1 MVNVVAPRFDYDID
15 PIYLN
20 DDMSNKLF
28 CTFATEDT
36 LEGVLAT
43 IQERYRIIYNKI
55 FVLYSKSQDE
65 YICTYNVDF
74 GNVGNFIDNTIL
86 VHRKKE
92 SNTLYT
98 INALNTLIKELN
110 GGVLDT
116 SYRINWSDFRNCVLL
131 TKGPEL
137 KRVNTTIF
145 FFLNYQIII
154 ASLYTYV
161 LETKIFLKE
170 LTGSVLIELQMLW
183 WLFHPKDN
191 RYIHYKKDR
200 IYLLTKLYKTCLE
213 TLP

>member
-1 MVNVVAPRFDYDID
+1 MIKEVTKTEFDYDIE
-15 PIYLN
+15 PIYFN
-20 DDMSNKLF
+20 EDMSNKLF

-36 LEGVLAT
+36 LDSILQEV
-43 IQERYRIIYNKI
+43 QERYKIIYNKI

-74 GNVGNFIDNTIL
+74 GNVGTFLDNTIL

-116 SYRINWSDFRNCVLL
+116 TYRINWPDYRNCVLL

-137 KRVNTTIF
+137 KRVNT
-145 FFLNYQIII
+145 
-154 ASLYTYV
+154 
-161 LETKIFLKE
+161 
-170 LTGSVLIELQMLW
+170 
-183 WLFHPKDN
+183 
-191 RYIHYKKDR
+191 
-200 IYLLTKLYKTCLE
+200 KLYKIIELE
-213 TLP
+213 N

>member
-1 MVNVVAPRFDYDID
+1 MVSVAVPRFDYDID

-20 DDMSNKLF
+20 EDMSNKLF

-36 LEGVLAT
+36 LDDVLAT
-43 IQERYRIIYNKI
+43 IQERYKIIYNKI

-74 GNVGNFIDNTIL
+74 GNVSNFIDNTIL

-110 GGVLDT
+110 EGVLDT
-116 SYRINWSDFRNCVLL
+116 SYRINWSDFRNCILL

-137 KRVNTTIF
+137 KRVNT
-145 FFLNYQIII
+145 
-154 ASLYTYV
+154 
-161 LETKIFLKE
+161 
-170 LTGSVLIELQMLW
+170 
-183 WLFHPKDN
+183 
-191 RYIHYKKDR
+191 
-200 IYLLTKLYKTCLE
+200 KLYKIIELDS
-213 TLP
+213 

>member
-1 MVNVVAPRFDYDID
+1 MNNTVIHSNFDYDIE

-20 DDMSNKLF
+20 EDMSNKLF

-36 LEGVLAT
+36 LESILEQV
-43 IQERYRIIYNKI
+43 QERYKIIYSKI

-74 GNVGNFIDNTIL
+74 GNVGKFLDNTIL

-110 GGVLDT
+110 GGKLDT
-116 SYRINWSDFRNCVLL
+116 NYRINWTDYRNCILL

-137 KRVNTTIF
+137 KRVNT
-145 FFLNYQIII
+145 
-154 ASLYTYV
+154 
-161 LETKIFLKE
+161 
-170 LTGSVLIELQMLW
+170 
-183 WLFHPKDN
+183 
-191 RYIHYKKDR
+191 
-200 IYLLTKLYKTCLE
+200 KLYKIIELE
-213 TLP
+213 N